1 MGSMLVQY
9 GMGESNQ
16 LEMMRNFPSS
26 LVPCDILVQYWFYK
40 VWESRTNLNWWE
52 TPPLALFPLLYTG
65 STLVQ
70 LGLRESNQL
79 ELMRIFPNPYSLLYT
94 GSIQVQQGM
103 EESNQ
108 LFNQYITEE
117 LWQWGSFMSVQ
128 GGSILPNLSSQNLY
142 FTDRTRLVGKFLII
156 SSLFDFSVPYRTN
169 IEPVYHRRNKASRE
183 ESHQFKLVWLS
194 QTS

>member
-52 TPPLALFPLLYTG
+52 THPLALFPLLYTG

-156 SSLFDFSVPYRTN
+156 SSWFDSPKPHSENY
-169 IEPVYHRRNKASRE
+169 P
-183 ESHQFKLVWLS
+183 
-194 QTS
+194 